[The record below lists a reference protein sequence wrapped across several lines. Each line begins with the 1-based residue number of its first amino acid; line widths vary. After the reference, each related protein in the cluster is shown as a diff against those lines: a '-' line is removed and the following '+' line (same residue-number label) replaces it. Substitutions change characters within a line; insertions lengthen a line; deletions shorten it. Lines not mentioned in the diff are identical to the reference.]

1 MAIQNPPGYLNVA
14 LHGKYY
20 QPTFSGRQFSGGNQ
34 AVVATALPAGLTASY
49 TGGLVLYN
57 PLAST
62 ANLAINNAAF
72 AFILAQTNASVIGL
86 GVGYSGTVAPTGT
99 LTQITPQPGNPGS
112 SATPQGLLYSSAAIT
127 LPVVPTLVRLL
138 GVVDTGALTVGTLG
152 ASVNN
157 DIGGAIILPPGGYV
171 CFTSTAAGTAS
182 SFLGS
187 FTWEEIAAG
196 QT

>member
-20 QPTFSGRQFSGGNQ
+20 QPTYASRQFSGGNQ
-34 AVVATALPAGLTASY
+34 AVEATALPAGLTASY

-57 PLAST
+57 PRPLLSMPLLAVG
-62 ANLAINNAAF
+62 AAF

-86 GVGYSGTVAPTGT
+86 GVGYSATVAPTGT

-157 DIGGAIILPPGGYV
+157 DIGGAIILPVFGSEV
-171 CFTSTAAGTAS
+171 TCMTSACP
-182 SFLGS
+182 LM
-187 FTWEEIAAG
+187 
-196 QT
+196 